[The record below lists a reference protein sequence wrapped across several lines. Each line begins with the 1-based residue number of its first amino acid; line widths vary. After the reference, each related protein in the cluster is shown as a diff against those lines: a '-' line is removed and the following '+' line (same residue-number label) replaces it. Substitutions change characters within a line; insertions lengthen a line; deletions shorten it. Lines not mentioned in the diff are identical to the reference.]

1 MALVDFR
8 LSVPCCPYCLVW
20 CVYVCANRPGPNSD
34 ALDAPR
40 LTVHTRTCLR
50 PSPTVIS
57 LDACN
62 LRLGREHRADQ
73 SALSGF
79 PSCPPSTTM
88 ATADLSNNPIPT
100 LTTNANANESQSVL
114 PPPDKYRGAVVEV
127 RTITDRNQIKSAL
140 KYLADFL
147 FLFSSLIFF
156 S

>member
-1 MALVDFR
+1 
-8 LSVPCCPYCLVW
+8 
-20 CVYVCANRPGPNSD
+20 
-34 ALDAPR
+34 
-40 LTVHTRTCLR
+40 
-50 PSPTVIS
+50 
-57 LDACN
+57 
-62 LRLGREHRADQ
+62 
-73 SALSGF
+73 
-79 PSCPPSTTM
+79 M